1 MSPVPEVCLTL
12 WIWVNDMT
20 IPWETAKQ
28 SNRCCYL
35 VFYNDTYASYLEHN
49 EVRVV
54 CQARE
59 DVWLEV
65 AKENLS
71 SILYR
76 EFIKQYMEKL
86 PDRKMLS
93 LSESR

>member
-1 MSPVPEVCLTL
+1 MFDIVDLGERYDDSLGERRLA
-12 WIWVNDMT
+12 I
-20 IPWETAKQ
+20 IGETAKQ

-35 VFYNDTYASYLEHN
+35 VFYNASYLGN
-49 EVRVV
+49 KEVRVV